1 MRGLDGKAIVV
12 AGGGGGLGAA
22 AAHRLASEGAR
33 VLIGDL
39 FVEGAERC
47 AQAIRAEGGDAVAMA
62 YDQAEEASIKALID
76 AGLARFGKLDCVLA
90 NAADMQAIM
99 VDGDAISCAT
109 ETFDRTIQVD
119 MRGYFLIARHALPH
133 LVATKGA
140 IAFTSSASS
149 VIGEPERVAYGMAKA
164 GVNALMRH
172 IASRWGKEGVRSNAI
187 LPGFVYT
194 EKTRG
199 SLPEEFHRHAVAA
212 TRSTRLG
219 EPEDIAAMIALLFSD
234 DGQWINGQTLSVD
247 GGATMR

>member
-1 MRGLDGKAIVV
+1 MRGLDGKAILI
-12 AGGGGGLGAA
+12 AGGGGGIGAGAA
-22 AAHRLASEGAR
+22 ERLASEGAR
-33 VLIGDL
+33 LMIGDL
-39 FVEGAERC
+39 FVEGAEAC
-47 AQAIRAEGGDAVAMA
+47 AARIRAAGGDAIAMA
-62 YDQAEEASIKALID
+62 YDQAEEASIAALVSAAVD
-76 AGLARFGKLDCVLA
+76 RFGKLDCVLA
-90 NAADMQAIM
+90 NAADMQSIM
-99 VDGDAISCAT
+99 VDGDAISCPLDV
-109 ETFDRTIQVD
+109 FDRSIQVD

-133 LVATKGA
+133 LIESKGA

-172 IASRWGKEGVRSNAI
+172 IASRWGKKGVRSNAI
-187 LPGFVYT
+187 LPGFVFT

-199 SLPEEFHRHAVAA
+199 NLPEEFHRHAVAA

-219 EPEDIAAMIALLFSD
+219 EPEDIAAMVAMLFSD

>member
-1 MRGLDGKAIVV
+1 MRGLDGKAIIV
-12 AGGGGGLGAA
+12 AGGAGGLGAA
-22 AAHRLASEGAR
+22 AARRLAGEGAR

-39 FVEGAERC
+39 FVDGAEQV
-47 AQAIRAEGGDAVAMA
+47 AGAIRADGGDAVAMA
-62 YDQAEEASIKALID
+62 YDQADESSIKALID
-76 AGLARFGKLDCVLA
+76 AGVARFGKLDRVLA

-99 VDGDAISCAT
+99 VDGDAMTCPT
-109 ETFDRTIQVD
+109 EVFDRTIQVD
-119 MRGYFLIARHALPH
+119 LRGYFLIARHGLPH
-133 LVATKGA
+133 LVASKGA

-194 EKTRG
+194 EKTREH
-199 SLPEEFHRHAVAA
+199 LPEEFRRYALAG

-219 EPEDIAAMIALLFSD
+219 EPEDIAGMVALLFSD
-234 DGQWINGQTLSVD
+234 DGEWISGQTLSVD

>member
-1 MRGLDGKAIVV
+1 MRGLEKKAILVAG
-12 AGGGGGLGAA
+12 AGGGIGAA
-22 AAHRLASEGAR
+22 VAERLASEGAR
-33 VLIGDL
+33 VMVGDL
-39 FVEGAERC
+39 FIEGAERC
-47 AQAIRAEGGDAVAMA
+47 AERIRAAGGDAVAVA
-62 YDQAEEASIKALID
+62 YDQADEASIKALID
-76 AGLARFGKLDCVLA
+76 AAVARFGRLDAVLA
-90 NAADMQAIM
+90 NAADMAAIM
-99 VDGDAISCAT
+99 VDGDAVSCPLDI
-109 ETFDRTIQVD
+109 FDRTVQVD

-133 LVATKGA
+133 LVASQGA

-172 IASRWGKEGVRSNAI
+172 IASRWGKQGVRANAI

-194 EKTRG
+194 EKTRDH
-199 SLPEEFHRHAVAA
+199 LPEEFRRHAVAG

-219 EPEDIAAMIALLFSD
+219 EPEDIAAMVAMLFSD

>member
-1 MRGLDGKAIVV
+1 MRGLDDKAILV

-22 AAHRLASEGAR
+22 AAERLAGEGAR
-33 VLIGDL
+33 LMVGDL

-47 AQAIRAEGGDAVAMA
+47 AGRIRAAGGDAVAVA
-62 YDQAEEASIKALID
+62 YDQADEASIQALVE
-76 AGLARFGKLDCVLA
+76 AAVARFGRLDCVLA

-99 VDGDAISCAT
+99 VDGDAISCPLDV
-109 ETFDRTIQVD
+109 FDRTVRVD
-119 MRGYFLIARHALPH
+119 MRGYFLIAHHALPH
-133 LVATKGA
+133 LVSSKGA

-149 VIGEPERVAYGMAKA
+149 VIGEPERVAYGMSKA

-194 EKTRG
+194 EKTRDH
-199 SLPEEFHRHAVAA
+199 LPEEFRRQAIAA

-219 EPEDIAAMIALLFSD
+219 EPEDIAAMVALLFSD
-234 DGQWINGQTLSVD
+234 DGLWINGQTLSVD